1 MNHRAS
7 IEKRRF
13 VDKETLF
20 SLDVPDG
27 WLIDTSGQR
36 GSKVLLLD
44 PQSEDKFRANVNV
57 VVQNL
62 DPLTAEEFL
71 TLSRLQLKQLSGR
84 SELDLDAPAEQ
95 PRGGRVFEYTV
106 QRPQIAPIP
115 LKVRQVIYVDKEQAY
130 IVTGTATLARFEF
143 HCKDIESV
151 LESFQVA
158 SGGRS

>member
-20 SLDVPDG
+20 CLDVPDG
-27 WLIDTSGQR
+27 WLVDTSGQR
-36 GSKVLLLD
+36 GSKVLLLN
-44 PQSEDKFRANVNV
+44 PQVEGNFRTNVNV
-57 VVQNL
+57 IVQ
-62 DPLTAEEFL
+62 DFAPLTAEEFL

-95 PRGGRVFEYTV
+95 PRGGHVFEYTV

-115 LKVRQVIYVDKEQAY
+115 FKVRQVIYVDKGRAY
-130 IVTGTATLARFEF
+130 IVTGTATLVRFEF
-143 HCKDIESV
+143 HRNDIESV

-158 SGGRS
+158 SGGRN